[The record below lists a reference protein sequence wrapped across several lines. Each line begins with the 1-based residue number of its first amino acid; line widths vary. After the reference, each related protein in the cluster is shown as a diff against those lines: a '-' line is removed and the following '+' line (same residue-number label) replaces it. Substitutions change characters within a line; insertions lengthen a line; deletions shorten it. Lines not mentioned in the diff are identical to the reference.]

1 MLMCAHAAE
10 FVIMTG
16 HEAEEE
22 EEQVAKTALSELLEA
37 EDDDS
42 PIIDKE
48 TGVYGAEPIIHMPH
62 VRCVAT
68 HSTHLV
74 WEKGVG
80 LCRATE
86 SVPPPLPRFFGFF
99 WGRAFIG
106 CSLVAYL
113 LG

>member
-48 TGVYGAEPIIHMPH
+48 TGVYGAEPIIHAP
-62 VRCVAT
+62 CP
-68 HSTHLV
+68 
-74 WEKGVG
+74 
-80 LCRATE
+80 LCCDSLYPPCLGEGSGALPRHGISA
-86 SVPPPLPRFFGFF
+86 PPPLLWFFL
-99 WGRAFIG
+99 GRAFIG